1 MGGNIIKQSRE
12 IGVLRCIGV
21 KKKEIILLY
30 VYEAFVLV
38 FSSSLFGILIGFLV
52 GFTMTAQRSLI
63 TDLPIPYEFPWS
75 NFFTVLIVSIFCAFA
90 SSYGPSKKIAKQKI
104 SIILR
109 S

>member
-38 FSSSLFGILIGFLV
+38 FSSSLFGILIGWLI
-52 GFTMTAQRSLI
+52 GYTMTA
-63 TDLPIPYEFPWS
+63 
-75 NFFTVLIVSIFCAFA
+75 
-90 SSYGPSKKIAKQKI
+90 
-104 SIILR
+104 
-109 S
+109 